1 MIDYL
6 SQGGPFHSK
15 HGGGLLG
22 LLNVHNKP
30 SILPPLHPFLAFLIH
45 YSIAISTIF
54 AVHDGIV
61 YVDMMTMKMQ
71 FRDETTSLKE
81 YDDDATTT
89 SARRQ
94 DRISQF
100 LFIYTAIL
108 FTARYLSSYHA
119 GRLRHYSV
127 LYEFNWLCNSTLVM
141 SCISYGAWNNDRW
154 LFRRRPLIATSCSV
168 AVSIDQI
175 LWYADLLVWSITGRF
190 PFGVIKYLT
199 WKQTLWIDRFT
210 CTHHLWTIP
219 LLFYGANGPITW
231 KSFHLSVY
239 IVTCHVMLSRWLT
252 PHMIQCCGITMTRIT
267 NNDDSCQGGEKENKF
282 GIRSSMDPN
291 HYRYLNVN
299 LSHEL
304 WKDITIPF
312 LQISKDSPT
321 SVKYIIRLLTRWNL
335 FNAFVFAGILLPLSW
350 VL

>member
-1 MIDYL
+1 MMDYL
-6 SQGGPFHSK
+6 TQGGPFHTK
-15 HGGGLLG
+15 HGGGLY
-22 LLNVHNKP
+22 VHNNKV
-30 SILPPLHPFLAFLIH
+30 SILPPLHPFLAFLVH

-54 AVHDGIV
+54 AVHDNI
-61 YVDMMTMKMQ
+61 MMQ
-71 FRDETTSLKE
+71 SHDETTTTTNRVE
-81 YDDDATTT
+81 YDDEATTT
-89 SARRQ
+89 TLARRQ
-94 DRISQF
+94 AHISTF
-100 LFIYTAIL
+100 LFIYTSIL

-141 SCISYGAWNNDRW
+141 SCISYGTWNNTNQYW
-154 LFRRRPLIATSCSV
+154 LFRRRPLIATSCCV

-175 LWYADLLVWSITGRF
+175 LWYVDLVVWSITGRF

-219 LLFYGANGPITW
+219 LLLYGGANNPITW
-231 KSFHLSVY
+231 KSFYLSVY

-252 PHMIQCCGITMTRIT
+252 PHVIQCYGTTTMTSRIT
-267 NNDDSCQGGEKENKF
+267 DNNDCSDRGEKGNL
-282 GIRSSMDPN
+282 GTMDPN
-291 HYRYLNVN
+291 YYRYLNVN

-312 LQISKDSPT
+312 LQISKDNPT
-321 SVKYIIRLLTRWNL
+321 PFKYFIRLLTRWNL
-335 FNAFVFAGILLPLSW
+335 FNALVFAGILLPLSW
-350 VL
+350 VLN